1 MIRSPKRDDHRG
13 AALQKLLIALV
24 ERVGRLAFDID
35 QTDDGTARE
44 DRSTISER
52 VDGCVVR

>member
-35 QTDDGTARE
+35 QTDGTARE
-44 DRSTISER
+44 ERSTTSER